1 MSEPTDPENPPAA
14 GAADGATDD
23 GAVRWPFVAK
33 LGVALAVLTVVFGI
47 GAALIAA
54 FVVDRNDGSEVIV
67 SDVADP
73 LSPVALAEGGF
84 LYGERTTGRII
95 RSSRSG
101 ETMVTVE
108 IDDALATDGQRGL
121 LGLAV
126 RRAGE
131 ATDIY
136 ASWTRAS
143 DGRLVVGRLAS
154 DREAIVWEGPVSTD
168 LANGGTLAF
177 RGDDLLVSIG
187 DLQDPDAVSD
197 PDALNG
203 KILAL
208 DPEGTAEQD
217 PSVVSSGWN
226 NPFAMTVVGDDI
238 WLVDNAPGPQPE
250 RIVRIGLDGEESV
263 LELEGEMRAPSS
275 LDVLPDGDL
284 VLCGFVSEV
293 IERIPVPDQGVVAP
307 SEVLGPPCA
316 TGVAVLAD
324 GSIVST
330 TADAVWR
337 DPQN

>member
-1 MSEPTDPENPPAA
+1 MSDAELDPEPE
-14 GAADGATDD
+14 DERER
-23 GAVRWPFVAK
+23 VRWPLVAK
-33 LGVALAVLTVVFGI
+33 LGVGLAVITLLGGV

-54 FVVDRNDGSEVIV
+54 FVIDRSGEPKVII
-67 SDVADP
+67 SDSADP

-84 LYGERTTGRII
+84 LYAERTTGRII
-95 RSSRSG
+95 RSSRTG
-101 ETMVTVE
+101 ETEVAVE
-108 IDDALATDGQRGL
+108 LADELAIDGQRGL
-121 LGLAV
+121 LGLV
-126 RRAGE
+126 TRRSGE

-154 DREAIVWEGPVSTD
+154 GTETLVWEGPVSTD

-187 DLQDPDAVSD
+187 DQQDPDAIDD
-197 PDALNG
+197 PTTLNG

-208 DPEGTAEQD
+208 DPEGTADQD
-217 PSVVSSGWN
+217 PRVISGGWN

-250 RIVRIGLDGEESV
+250 RVVRISPTGEEAV
-263 LELEGEMRAPSS
+263 LELDGEMRAPSS

-284 VLCGFVSEV
+284 VLCGFVS
-293 IERIPVPDQGVVAP
+293 GVVERLPTPESGVAGP
-307 SEVLGPPCA
+307 GGVLGPPCA
-316 TGVAVLAD
+316 TGVTVLAD
-324 GSIVST
+324 GSIVTT

-337 DPQN
+337 DPDHG